1 MLGPMRFTEHELT
14 VAMTG
19 VAKQVAAARTK
30 RRRADPDDVWEEMGR
45 YERYQ
50 VLSAV
55 GDQLLSAMVALPDV
69 EVEPNTRPTFT
80 DEQVTT
86 AVEETLGEGGGKLR
100 RKATVAA
107 RTALLKTALAQLP
120 PRQDP
125 DGLVVPDSLE
135 GM

>member
-1 MLGPMRFTEHELT
+1 MRFTEHELT

-19 VAKQVAAARTK
+19 VAKQVAAARAK
-30 RRRADPDDVWEEMGR
+30 GRRSDPDDVWEQLGR

-55 GDQLLSAMVALPDV
+55 GDQLLPAMVALPDV
-69 EVEPNTRPTFT
+69 EVESGTRPTFT
-80 DEQVTT
+80 DDQVRQS
-86 AVEETLGEGGGKLR
+86 VEETLGDEGGKLR
-100 RKATVAA
+100 RKAAVAA

-135 GM
+135 GL

>member
-1 MLGPMRFTEHELT
+1 MRFTEHELT

-19 VAKQVAAARTK
+19 VARQVAAARAGGRGKGRT
-30 RRRADPDDVWEEMGR
+30 ADPDDVWEQLGR

-50 VLSAV
+50 VLTAV
-55 GDQLLSAMVALPDV
+55 GDQLLAAMVALPDV
-69 EVEPNTRPTFT
+69 EVEPGTRPAFT
-80 DEQVTT
+80 DDQVRQS
-86 AVEETLGEGGGKLR
+86 VEETMGDDGGKLR

-135 GM
+135 GL

>member
-19 VAKQVAAARTK
+19 VAKQVAAARSK
-30 RRRADPDDVWEEMGR
+30 RRKADPDDVWEEMGR

-69 EVEPNTRPTFT
+69 EVEPGTPPTFT
-80 DEQVTT
+80 DEQVAQ
-86 AVEETLGEGGGKLR
+86 AVEGTMDDAGGKLR
-100 RKATVAA
+100 RKATIAA
-107 RTALLKTALAQLP
+107 RRALLKTALAQLP

-125 DGLVVPDSLE
+125 DGLVVPDTLE
-135 GM
+135 GL

>member
-1 MLGPMRFTEHELT
+1 MRFTEHELT

-19 VAKQVAAARTK
+19 VAKQVAAARAK
-30 RRRADPDDVWEEMGR
+30 NRRSDPDDVWEQLGR

-55 GDQLLSAMVALPDV
+55 GDQLLPAMVALPDV
-69 EVEPNTRPTFT
+69 EVESGTRPTFT
-80 DEQVTT
+80 DDQVRQS
-86 AVEETLGEGGGKLR
+86 VEETLGDEGGKLR
-100 RKATVAA
+100 RKAALAA

-135 GM
+135 GL